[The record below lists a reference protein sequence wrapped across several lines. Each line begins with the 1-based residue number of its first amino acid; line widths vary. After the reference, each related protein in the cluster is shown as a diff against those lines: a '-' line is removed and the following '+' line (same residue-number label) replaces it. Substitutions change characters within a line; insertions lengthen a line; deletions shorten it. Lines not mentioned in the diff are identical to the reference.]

1 MCLTTKMSLQSLE
14 NWHNYFKQNKVATVD
29 IPWQREND
37 LSLREKSL
45 IAKSIATFQLGEHS
59 EGRHLLTFAAAYA
72 QANDNPHIVPITKYF
87 IAEEQNHARLLKK
100 FMALHGIEALRKN
113 WTDSVFRKL
122 RKHLEFE
129 VSVTVLITAEML
141 SLVFYDALKNAT
153 NSLLLKEL
161 CHKILRDEA
170 AHIQYEAELLEYI
183 RSRKSPFAKLCVRL
197 LHGFLFSGT
206 TLVVYGAHRNVIRR
220 GGYNLTKF
228 WSASWEVFDKYFS
241 RKGLDSVAAVN
252 KAEQNFL
259 P

>member
-1 MCLTTKMSLQSLE
+1 MKPQSLE

-87 IAEEQNHARLLKK
+87 IAEEQNHAALLKK

-113 WTDSVFRKL
+113 WTDSIFRKL
-122 RKHLEFE
+122 RKHLKFE
-129 VSVTVLITAEML
+129 VSVTVLITAEIL

-170 AHIQYEAELLEYI
+170 AHIQYEAELIEHI
-183 RSRKSPFAKLCVRL
+183 RRQKSLSAKLL
-197 LHGFLFSGT
+197 AGFLHSFLFFGT
-206 TLVVYGAHRNVIRR
+206 TLVVYLAHKKVIRH
-220 GGYNLTKF
+220 GGYNFTRF
-228 WSASWEVFDKYFS
+228 WSASWGVFDKYFS
-241 RKGLDSVAAVN
+241 DKSLVSIAAVR
-252 KAEQNFL
+252 KVEENFL